1 MQWTGMR
8 ALPAVHKEYPDYCY
22 MQTENMC
29 GNSENDWSTLENT
42 WNAVV
47 HCFNN
52 GVDSYIYWN
61 MVLNETCKS
70 WWDWAQNTLIIVD
83 RKTGQVRYTDEY
95 YLMKHLSHFVQPG
108 SRLLKVSDD
117 KNTLAF
123 RSHDGKVVVVAY
135 NPEEQERPCSF
146 KVGSKYI
153 RVILKGKSINTI
165 VI

>member
-1 MQWTGMR
+1 MR
-8 ALPAVHKEYPDYCY
+8 TLHRSEVHGSLL
-22 MQTENMC
+22 C
-29 GNSENDWSTLENT
+29 G
-42 WNAVV
+42 VV
-47 HCFNN
+47 RATRRDF
-52 GVDSYIYWN
+52 
-61 MVLNETCKS
+61 LK
-70 WWDWAQNTLIIVD
+70 IVD

-108 SRLLKVSDD
+108 SRLLKVSDG

>member
-1 MQWTGMR
+1 MR
-8 ALPAVHKEYPDYCY
+8 LPC
-22 MQTENMC
+22 
-29 GNSENDWSTLENT
+29 
-42 WNAVV
+42 
-47 HCFNN
+47 
-52 GVDSYIYWN
+52 WN

-108 SRLLKVSDD
+108 SRLLKVSDG

>member
-1 MQWTGMR
+1 
-8 ALPAVHKEYPDYCY
+8 
-22 MQTENMC
+22 MC
-29 GNSENDWSTLENT
+29 GNSENDWSALENT

-70 WWDWAQNTLIIVD
+70 WWDWAQNTLIIID

-108 SRLLKVSDD
+108 SRLLKVSDG

-135 NPEEQERPCSF
+135 NPEEQERSCSF